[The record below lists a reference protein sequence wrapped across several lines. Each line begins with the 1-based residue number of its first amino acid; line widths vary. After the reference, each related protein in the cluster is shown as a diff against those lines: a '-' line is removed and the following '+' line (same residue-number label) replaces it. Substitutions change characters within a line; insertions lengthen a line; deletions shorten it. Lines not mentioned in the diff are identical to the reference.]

1 MTTIHKQLTSSDN
14 LSLVSQPGRHN
25 SAFDSM
31 GSLEK
36 SKAITVPKTIDFFLR
51 IEVKLIAL
59 NTLVSVLL
67 TLLVV
72 YLFPDAW
79 KTGLEESSLAVSL
92 LGAFLSFALVFR
104 TQACYD
110 RWWEARTQ
118 WGRMTS
124 VCVNLAGQAQDW
136 FADVELIDRFLTH
149 CIIFPYA
156 CKAALRGNALNS
168 SSEEGPRF
176 LQTGLLTD
184 ADLGVIIRHG
194 RAPFTCLEIMRRAL
208 HEALLLQSSLASDNT
223 YNRRLLPSETL
234 VGAYLAME
242 ESFAELYLI
251 FGACS
256 KINSTRMP
264 ASYTVFM
271 RTFIIFFF
279 VLASLSWAP
288 TIKWLTPIL
297 IGFMVFLINTVI
309 VIGDQM
315 MRPFMLSWSA
325 LPLLKFCVIIEKE
338 IHAVSS
344 RKGDIDRLFSN

>member
-1 MTTIHKQLTSSDN
+1 
-14 LSLVSQPGRHN
+14 
-25 SAFDSM
+25 
-31 GSLEK
+31 
-36 SKAITVPKTIDFFLR
+36 
-51 IEVKLIAL
+51 
-59 NTLVSVLL
+59 
-67 TLLVV
+67 
-72 YLFPDAW
+72 
-79 KTGLEESSLAVSL
+79 
-92 LGAFLSFALVFR
+92 
-104 TQACYD
+104 
-110 RWWEARTQ
+110 
-118 WGRMTS
+118 MTS

-149 CIIFPYA
+149 TIIFPYA
-156 CKAALRGNALNS
+156 CKAALRGNALNG

-208 HEALLLQSSLASDNT
+208 HEALLLQSSHSSDNT
-223 YNRRLLPSETL
+223 FNRRLLPSETL

-242 ESFAELYLI
+242 ESFAELYLN

-297 IGFMVFLINTVI
+297 VGFMVFLINTVI

-325 LPLLKFCVIIEKE
+325 LPLKKFCVIIEQE
-338 IHAVSS
+338 VISVSR
-344 RKGDIDRLFSN
+344 RKGDIDRLFS